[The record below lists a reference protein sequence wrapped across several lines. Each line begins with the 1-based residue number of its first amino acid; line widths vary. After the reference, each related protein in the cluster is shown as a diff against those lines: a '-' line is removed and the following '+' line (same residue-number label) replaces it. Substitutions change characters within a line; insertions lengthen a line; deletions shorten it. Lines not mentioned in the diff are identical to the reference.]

1 MSDAPESA
9 AGGGRHRGV
18 TRAAALLVG
27 GAAGAAVLTAIQ
39 LPAGTLVGA
48 VVGSALV
55 RRYGERLR
63 PAVFWTLPT
72 PLRVVGM
79 VLLGCGAGVSLDA
92 DTLRTLARIALPL
105 GGAVLALVFVN
116 VAVAE
121 ILVRRYR
128 IDPVTAVI
136 ACAPGGVSELAV
148 TAAEKGA
155 RLEVVLAIHMV
166 RVITVMVVVLPLL
179 VLVLGHR

>member
-1 MSDAPESA
+1 M
-9 AGGGRHRGV
+9 V
-18 TRAAALLVG
+18 TRAGALLVG
-27 GAAGAAVLTAIQ
+27 GAAGAGVLTALH

-55 RRYGERLR
+55 RRYGERVR
-63 PAVFWTLPT
+63 PGGRWTLPS
-72 PLRVVGM
+72 PVRVVGL
-79 VLLGCGAGVSLDA
+79 VLLGCVAGARLDT
-92 DTLRTLARIALPL
+92 DTLRTLGRVALPL
-105 GGAVLALVFVN
+105 GGAVLALVLVN
-116 VAVAE
+116 VAIAVV
-121 ILVRRYR
+121 LVRRYR

-148 TAAEKGA
+148 TAQEKGA

-166 RVITVMVVVLPLL
+166 RVITVVLVVLPLL

>member
-1 MSDAPESA
+1 M
-9 AGGGRHRGV
+9 
-18 TRAAALLVG
+18 
-27 GAAGAAVLTAIQ
+27 Q

-55 RRYGERLR
+55 RRYGERMR
-63 PAVFWTLPT
+63 PGGRWTLPK
-72 PLRVVGM
+72 PLRVVGL
-79 VLLGCGAGVSLDA
+79 VLLGCGAGVRLDA
-92 DTLRTLARIALPL
+92 DTLRTLGGIALPL
-105 GGAVLALVFVN
+105 GAAVLALLLVN
-116 VAVAE
+116 VAVAAV
-121 ILVRRYR
+121 LVRRYR

-148 TAAEKGA
+148 TAEEKGA

-166 RVITVMVVVLPLL
+166 RVITVVLVVLPLL